1 MVEEGK
7 EEKEKKEGNRHR
19 ECDIHL
25 IAGVSSRK
33 TYRVRGRS
41 AFCASHERFACFFCK
56 SFRLLIA
63 RNWIWSGVFPI
74 NTVEMYMRLL
84 CFKNFLLS
92 CKIWFSRIRD
102 LIFNYQKI
110 L

>member
-41 AFCASHERFACFFCK
+41 AFCASHLMSGLLASSVNLSVCSFLEIGFGRVCF
-56 SFRLLIA
+56 L
-63 RNWIWSGVFPI
+63 
-74 NTVEMYMRLL
+74 
-84 CFKNFLLS
+84 
-92 CKIWFSRIRD
+92 
-102 LIFNYQKI
+102 
-110 L
+110 